1 VNAVD
6 TPGTIACDQGPLTD
20 ATKIDN
26 VSIVQLNTKDAAGK
40 PLGDLYTE
48 NLTSNDLSVLHI
60 KDAAMKSS
68 TDIKQLLTTVKIA
81 SSAGQ

>member
-1 VNAVD
+1 
-6 TPGTIACDQGPLTD
+6 
-20 ATKIDN
+20 
-26 VSIVQLNTKDAAGK
+26 VQLNTKDAAGK
-40 PLGDLYTE
+40 SLGDLYTE
-48 NLTSNDLSVLHI
+48 NLSSNDLSVLHI